1 MGGFPLYTLNLGYF
15 ALFGEWGGEGREGGV
30 FWGMFFCFGF
40 FLGGEVLGV
49 FLSVLCVCVFRR
61 KIHFCCVVATCV
73 LSLAVLTRDPSSF
86 AHVLGWDYHQNV
98 QELLAEMVDV
108 PVLDV
113 PQDIQAEEYL
123 IERVIPT
130 TGRIE
135 FNNDAPD

>member
-1 MGGFPLYTLNLGYF
+1 MGL
-15 ALFGEWGGEGREGGV
+15 
-30 FWGMFFCFGF
+30 
-40 FLGGEVLGV
+40 
-49 FLSVLCVCVFRR
+49 
-61 KIHFCCVVATCV
+61 
-73 LSLAVLTRDPSSF
+73 PS
-86 AHVLGWDYHQNV
+86 DV

-123 IERVIPT
+123 IERVNSD